1 MPQDEDPI
9 DQKLFLLTSSWPGPQ
24 RGIVSVPS
32 YGERARLGHQHRRR
46 VPSKGKKIAVI
57 IVAGKSYIKG
67 RFGSEPSARR
77 RALNLMFAF
86 RFQWFVWRIYT
97 FPFGLI
103 PLEYK

>member
-32 YGERARLGHQHRRR
+32 YGEGGRLGHQHRRR

-57 IVAGKSYIKG
+57 IAAGTKDIKNYTVFDANG
-67 RFGSEPSARR
+67 GHKAVKQPLTLI
-77 RALNLMFAF
+77 LNLCSF
-86 RFQWFVWRIYT
+86 RLYVFCCV
-97 FPFGLI
+97 
-103 PLEYK
+103 

>member
-57 IVAGKSYIKG
+57 IVAGKTYIK
-67 RFGSEPSARR
+67 RTFRSPTTPPRKAPNPIFPLRLPS
-77 RALNLMFAF
+77 LFLLLF
-86 RFQWFVWRIYT
+86 T
-97 FPFGLI
+97 FSS
-103 PLEYK
+103 